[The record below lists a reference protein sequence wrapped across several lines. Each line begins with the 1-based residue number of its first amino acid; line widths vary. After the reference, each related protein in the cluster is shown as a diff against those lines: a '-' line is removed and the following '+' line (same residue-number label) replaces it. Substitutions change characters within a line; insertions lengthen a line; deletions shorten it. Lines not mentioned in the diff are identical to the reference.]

1 MILSNHH
8 IDIIKQYVVITL
20 TRVIPMMTLITRV
33 ITVTG
38 WSSVIKVTIV
48 IMASRVIEV
57 TRLIMLI
64 LTILTILMI
73 LVTNAGSNNVSDWS
87 CVCLSCKSE
96 CQASEMADIYP
107 SFDIVYLLPYFLET
121 SAPGVPCTTPGLWI
135 LLWPARAFR
144 SLCFVS
150 IFGYCR
156 IHSCLMSG
164 LDQPS
169 PIWCCLVVVYSRAL
183 ELGIYS
189 PGLYT
194 NKKQLACRTKFS
206 GSGQSTRLDS
216 GFFL

>member
-121 SAPGVPCTTPGLWI
+121 SAPGAPCTTPGLWI
-135 LLWPARAFR
+135 LLLAVVQRFVFCEHIRILPHSFLFNVRSWPA
-144 SLCFVS
+144 
-150 IFGYCR
+150 
-156 IHSCLMSG
+156 
-164 LDQPS
+164 QPNMV
-169 PIWCCLVVVYSRAL
+169 L
-183 ELGIYS
+183 LGGGI
-189 PGLYT
+189 
-194 NKKQLACRTKFS
+194 
-206 GSGQSTRLDS
+206 
-216 GFFL
+216 